1 MGIAFFDMDYTV
13 LSKSSSLLYVKYLW
27 QRRMLSLRE
36 LKDVMLVSAQYSMN
50 ILDFTRAT
58 VRLSRAVRGGD
69 AAATQALFD
78 QFVPGSVIEHIAP
91 RAVQK
96 IREHQIQ
103 GDHAVLIS
111 ASPQFVVKLVA
122 QHLGMEP
129 RSTELEVGQDGKLT
143 GGLVG
148 EPCYGDG
155 KRMWGEQIATT
166 RGVPLNDCWFY
177 SDSYSDHFL
186 LDVVGHPIAVNPD
199 PRLKT
204 YAQQKRWP
212 IEYFY

>member
-1 MGIAFFDMDYTV
+1 MAIAFFDMDYTV
-13 LSKSSSLLYVKYLW
+13 LSRSSSLLYVKYLW

-36 LKDVMLVSAQYSMN
+36 LKDVMLVSAQYSLN

-78 QFVPGSVIEHIAP
+78 QFVPSDVISHIAP
-91 RAVQK
+91 KAVQK
-96 IREHQIQ
+96 IREHQAK

-111 ASPQFVVKLVA
+111 ASPQFVVKPVA
-122 QHLGMEP
+122 DYLGMES

-143 GGLVG
+143 GRVVG
-148 EPCYGDG
+148 DPCYGDG
-155 KRMWGEQIATT
+155 KRKWGEQIAKR
-166 RGVPLNDCWFY
+166 RGAPMDACWFY
-177 SDSYSDHFL
+177 TDSYSDHYL
-186 LDVVGHPIAVNPD
+186 LDVVGHPVAVNPD
-199 PRLKT
+199 PKLKT